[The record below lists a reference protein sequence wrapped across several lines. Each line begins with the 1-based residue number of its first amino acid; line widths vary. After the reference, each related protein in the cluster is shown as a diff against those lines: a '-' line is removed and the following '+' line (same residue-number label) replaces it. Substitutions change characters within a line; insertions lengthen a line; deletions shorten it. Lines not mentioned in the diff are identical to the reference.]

1 MIRKLRVKFVCYTM
15 LISACMLAL
24 LIGTLNYY
32 THKSIERR
40 RFYMMRRIAEDPGHK
55 FRPQESGSEVLHL
68 SHFTLEYGEDGELDS
83 YGDSSFDLSD
93 QAWLQGL
100 YQRVCALEE
109 TYGLLSDCGLHYYR
123 AETPQGPRL
132 VFTDVSE
139 EQVALLH
146 LEKIL
151 AAVGFGSFAFLF
163 VLSVLMSGWIVRPV
177 ERAWRQQKKF
187 MADISHELKTPL
199 TVIVSNAELLQQ
211 PGYDEAQRKGFS
223 DNILT
228 MSRQM
233 RHLVESM
240 LDLARIDNATGNEG
254 REELDFSAL
263 VEDCILPF
271 EPLYYEQG
279 LLLET
284 GIEPGLRVQGNR
296 QVLHQCVDI
305 LLDNAQK
312 YSEPG
317 TVRVNLRRVGRNAV
331 LTVSNPSP
339 EFSKS
344 ECEDVF
350 NRFYRRNEARSEPG
364 SYGLGLPIAEGI
376 VTRYGGKIACTWEAG
391 EIRFAVTLPL
401 I

>member
-1 MIRKLRVKFVCYTM
+1 MIRKLRVKFVCYNM
-15 LISACMLAL
+15 LIAACMLAV

-32 THKSIERR
+32 MHRSLEMR
-40 RFYMMRRIAEDPGHK
+40 RFYMMRRIAEEPGHK
-55 FRPQESGSEVLHL
+55 YRPEESGSGVLHL
-68 SHFTLEYGEDGELDS
+68 SHFTLEYSKDGELKS
-83 YGDSSFDLSD
+83 RGDSSYDLSD
-93 QAWLQGL
+93 QEWLQGL
-100 YQRVCALEE
+100 YERVCAMEE
-109 TYGLLSDCGLHYYR
+109 NYGVLTDYGLRYYR
-123 AETPQGPRL
+123 AEASQGSRL

-139 EQVALLH
+139 EQAAMRH
-146 LEKIL
+146 MEKIF
-151 AAVGFGSFAFLF
+151 AAVGLGSLAILFA
-163 VLSVLMSGWIVRPV
+163 LSVLLSGWAVRPV

-187 MADISHELKTPL
+187 VADVSHELKTPL
-199 TVIVSNAELLQQ
+199 TVIISNAELLQQ
-211 PGYDEAQRKGFS
+211 PGYDEAQRKSFS
-223 DNILT
+223 DSILT

-240 LDLARIDNATGNEG
+240 LELARIDNATGNEG
-254 REELDFSAL
+254 REQLDFSAL

-284 GIEPGLRVQGNR
+284 EIEPGLRAEGNR
-296 QVLHQCVDI
+296 QVLCQCVDV
-305 LLDNAQK
+305 LLDNARK

-317 TVRVNLRRVGRNAV
+317 AVRVNLKRAGRNAV

-339 EFSKS
+339 ELTKS

-350 NRFYRRNEARSEPG
+350 KRFYRRDEARSEPG

-376 VTRYGGKIACTWEAG
+376 VTRYGGKIACAWEAG
-391 EIRFAVTLPL
+391 EIRFTVTLPL

>member
-1 MIRKLRVKFVCYTM
+1 MIRKLRVKFVCYNM
-15 LISACMLAL
+15 LIAACMLAVL
-24 LIGTLNYY
+24 FGTLNYY
-32 THKSIERR
+32 MRRGVEMR
-40 RFYMMRRIAEDPGHK
+40 RFYMMRRIAEEPGHK
-55 FRPQESGSEVLHL
+55 FRPGESGSGALHL
-68 SHFTLEYGEDGELDS
+68 SHFTLEYGEDGELES
-83 YGDSSFDLSD
+83 HGDSSYDLSD
-93 QAWLQGL
+93 REWLQGL
-100 YQRVCALEE
+100 YERVCAMEE
-109 TYGLLSDCGLHYYR
+109 NYGVLSDCGLRYYR
-123 AETPQGPRL
+123 AETPQGPKL

-139 EQVALLH
+139 EQTALLRM
-146 LEKIL
+146 EKIF

-163 VLSVLMSGWIVRPV
+163 VLSVLLSGLAVLPV
-177 ERAWRQQKKF
+177 EEAWRQQKKF
-187 MADISHELKTPL
+187 VADISHELKTPL
-199 TVIVSNAELLQQ
+199 TVIVSNAELLSQ

-228 MSRQM
+228 MSRRM

-296 QVLHQCVDI
+296 QVLRQCVDI
-305 LLDNAQK
+305 LLDNAWK

-344 ECEDVF
+344 ECEDIF
-350 NRFYRRNEARSEPG
+350 NRFYRRDEARSEPG

-376 VTRYGGKIACTWEAG
+376 VTRYGGKIACAWEAG
-391 EIRFAVTLPL
+391 EIRFTVNLPL